1 MIRHWQT
8 IKIKTVHVFTDEHV
22 VAGAVYQL
30 VSVLQWCTWNRCV
43 LQWLEH
49 SLHRGEYIDYNTLSH
64 KSRQKTCR
72 TNYPIKSRVRKHV
85 TQITQ

>member
-49 SLHRGEYIDYNTLSH
+49 SLHRGEYIDYTLCLTSLG
-64 KSRQKTCR
+64 
-72 TNYPIKSRVRKHV
+72 RKHV
-85 TQITQ
+85 AQITQ